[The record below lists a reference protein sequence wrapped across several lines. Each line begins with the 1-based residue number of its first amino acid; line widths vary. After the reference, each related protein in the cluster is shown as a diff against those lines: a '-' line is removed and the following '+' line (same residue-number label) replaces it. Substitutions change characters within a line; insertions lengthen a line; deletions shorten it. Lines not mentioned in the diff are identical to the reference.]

1 MCDMRR
7 SVVLVPWVWVSLPP
21 RAGARARAAARAD
34 HRPVIARAAA
44 RAVITSRVQLRAA
57 QLYIIIIHQ

>member
-1 MCDMRR
+1 MRR

-34 HRPVIARAAA
+34 HRPAIARAAA
-44 RAVITSRVQLRAA
+44 RRARGVIARV
-57 QLYIIIIHQ
+57 